1 MRIHPKDVPKTAFRT
16 RYGHFEWLVVPFGLT
31 NAPAAFSAL
40 MQTVLAPLLD
50 SCVFTYMDDILVFSP
65 TPEQHIKDLEAVF
78 RILRQHRLYA
88 KKSKCSFMVD
98 QVDYLGHTITAE
110 GIKMQD
116 NLIKSVQEWPTPTTQ
131 KELQRFLGLAN
142 FYHQY
147 VQDFAKLAAPL
158 LEIQNSPEKW
168 RWTDTEQQ
176 SFTNLKAAV
185 TTAPVLRIFDPS
197 LPIVVE
203 TDASGYAVGAVLL
216 QPDPMDGDKLHPVA
230 FTSKKLDPAQ
240 H

>member
-50 SCVFTYMDDILVFSP
+50 SCVFAYMDDILVFSP
-65 TPEQHIKDLEAVF
+65 TPEQHLKDLEAVF
-78 RILRQHRLYA
+78 WILRQHRLYA

-98 QVDYLGHTITAE
+98 QVDYLGHTITSE

-116 NLIKSVQEWPTPTTQ
+116 NLVKSVQEWPTPTTQ
-131 KELQRFLGLAN
+131 KELQCFLGLAN

-147 VQDFAKLAAPL
+147 VQDFARITAPL
-158 LEIQNSPEKW
+158 LEIQNTPEKW
-168 RWTDTEQQ
+168 HWTDIEQQ
-176 SFTNLKAAV
+176 SFISLKTAV
-185 TTAPVLRIFDPS
+185 TSTLVLFIFDPS

-203 TDASGYAVGAVLL
+203 MDASRYAISAV
-216 QPDPMDGDKLHPVA
+216 
-230 FTSKKLDPAQ
+230 
-240 H
+240 